1 MIKRFEDPHEK
12 LRQAVTAQIVSHTHV
27 NEACK
32 AFQTVVDTAGGA
44 SSEALEILAS
54 LRDLAQTR
62 PWNCTSAKKELKK
75 ICARWYGFSVSN
87 QPHVRE
93 LMACPKDVKPWY
105 DPDTWRTRTGEI
117 EEKLTAA
124 L

>member
-1 MIKRFEDPHEK
+1 MNK
-12 LRQAVTAQIVSHTHV
+12 
-27 NEACK
+27 ACK

-62 PWNCTSAKKELKK
+62 PWNVTSAKKELKK
-75 ICARWYGFSVSN
+75 IYARWYGFSVSN
-87 QPHVRE
+87 HPDVWDSE
-93 LMACPKDVKPWY
+93 MMACPKDAKPWY
-105 DPDTWRTRTGEI
+105 DPDTWRTCTGEI
-117 EEKLTAA
+117 DRELNAA